1 MGSFKNIQKVISDI
15 EENRDSMQSSW
26 EDAVIVWQQKIGIE
40 IADPQLVST
49 LTNLGNSDKKDLQ
62 KILNEEM
69 SFIQLVLLEEVNENN
84 YIEGTEISRDT
95 CVQSANNIAK
105 QESRNTLIE
114 YLARASGITQNP
126 LVKEG
131 LEDKLDILILIDA
144 DYKLKAQSTT
154 SSSGLFSSLAGNEN
168 KSNND
173 NAPTINGCMIS

>member
-1 MGSFKNIQKVISDI
+1 M
-15 EENRDSMQSSW
+15 
-26 EDAVIVWQQKIGIE
+26 
-40 IADPQLVST
+40 
-49 LTNLGNSDKKDLQ
+49 
-62 KILNEEM
+62 
-69 SFIQLVLLEEVNENN
+69 VLLEEVNENN
-84 YIEGTEISRDT
+84 YIEGAEISRDT
-95 CVQSANNIAK
+95 CVQSANDIAK

-131 LEDKLDILILIDA
+131 LEDKLDILVLIDA

-173 NAPTINGCMIS
+173 NTPTINGCMIS

>member
-15 EENRDSMQSSW
+15 QEDRDSMQSSW
-26 EDAVIVWQQKIGIE
+26 KDAVTVWQQKIGIE

-49 LTNLGNSDKKDLQ
+49 LINLDNSDKKELQ
-62 KILNEEM
+62 TILNEDM
-69 SFIQLVLLEEVNENN
+69 SLIQLLLLEEVDENN

-95 CVQSANNIAK
+95 CVQSANDITN
-105 QESRNTLIE
+105 QESRSTLIK
-114 YLARASGITQNP
+114 YLARASGITQNS

-131 LEDKLDILILIDA
+131 LEDKLDILILIDS

-154 SSSGLFSSLAGNEN
+154 SSSGLFSSSAGIEN